1 MADIYASPNSAKASR
16 SSARAKRTCMKSK
29 TGNIARVSRSLSTVD
44 SDFLVAH
51 VPVNVIKRMWDPG
64 AGEDL

>member
-29 TGNIARVSRSLSTVD
+29 TGNIARVTRSLSTVD
-44 SDFLVAH
+44 SDFLVA
-51 VPVNVIKRMWDPG
+51 VNVIKRTWDPG